1 MQNTPVNQNLRN
13 LHQTDVPLFPETP
26 RDEIA
31 QLQRENEM
39 LRRVNKGLRNRLDL
53 VLRRAIEMR
62 KMYH

>member
-1 MQNTPVNQNLRN
+1 MQNTRVNQNLHN
-13 LHQTDVPLFPETP
+13 LRQSDAPLFPETP
-26 RDEIA
+26 QDELA